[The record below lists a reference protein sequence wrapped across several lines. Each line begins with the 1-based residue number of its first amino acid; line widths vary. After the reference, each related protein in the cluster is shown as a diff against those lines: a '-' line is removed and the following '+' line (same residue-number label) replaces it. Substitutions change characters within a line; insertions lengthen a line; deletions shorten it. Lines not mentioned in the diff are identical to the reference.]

1 MATPTPKN
9 LYTGDTTGVLFLDR
23 RDFYLKP
30 KSFAE
35 LFPNVSPF
43 TTFLMRANFRTGLA
57 DPVFKLFQHQAPW
70 QRQVMS
76 VNGSGDIVI
85 AAAGTGAAVESN
97 AVTFN
102 NITGL
107 NATIDESYVHLQF
120 EVWDESGSTLKGVV
134 LLTDD
139 TGSATAKFR
148 NLGETAINTVDND
161 RFVCIGNAQEEGV
174 VAPEAWADELVTVW
188 NQTQIHR
195 TPIEITGSLHQA
207 SLRGANKE
215 LARLRAD
222 KMAEHKIQIEKAL
235 LFGSSPL
242 GTNLSSADTFTDLDK
257 LVGDNSK
264 VVRTTVGLLR
274 ALQLYGDSTAG
285 AQYQSV
291 FAVGAT
297 TEYGDLVDILETVFQ
312 YVPISGIK
320 DSFLGAGALGWW
332 SKRAMEKNSGWVI
345 NQNSSER
352 NIAGQKV
359 RTLITPHGDINLVLT
374 HSMKFEH
381 KNQMLIVDPTNLE
394 YVQYRP
400 SKFAANIKTDDGFD
414 GVKDEYFSDSGI
426 GITNIKAHQLLEIEG

>member
-9 LYTGDTTGVLFLDR
+9 LYTGTTSGVLYTDR

-57 DPVFKLFQHQAPW
+57 DPVFKLFEHQAPW

-76 VNGSGDIVI
+76 NNASTVTI
-85 AAAGTGAAVESN
+85 AAAATGAAAESS
-97 AVTFN
+97 AVTFDG
-102 NITGL
+102 ITGL
-107 NATIDESYVHLQF
+107 NSSIDESYVHLIF
-120 EVWDESGSTLKGVV
+120 EVWDSTGTTKKGVCIC
-134 LLTDD
+134 TDD
-139 TGSATAKFR
+139 TSTTTAKFR
-148 NLGETAINTVDND
+148 NLGGTAIATVDND
-161 RFVCIGNAQEEGV
+161 LFVCIGNAQEEGV

-195 TPIEITGSLHQA
+195 TPIEITGSLAQA

-222 KMAEHKIQIEKAL
+222 KMAEHKIQIEKSL

-242 GTNLSSADTFTDLDK
+242 GTNLSAGDTFTDLDK

-264 VVRTTVGLLR
+264 VVRTTVGLIR
-274 ALQLYGDSTAG
+274 ALELYGNSTAG
-285 AQYQSV
+285 NQYQSV
-291 FAVGAT
+291 FALGAAT
-297 TEYGDLVDILETVFQ
+297 TYGDLVDALEVVFQ
-312 YVPISGIK
+312 YVPISGMK
-320 DSFLGAGALGWW
+320 DTFLGAGALGWW
-332 SKRAMEKNSGWVI
+332 SKRAMEKNSGFVI
-345 NQNSSER
+345 NQDSAER

-359 RTLITPHGDINLVLT
+359 RTLVTPHGDLNLVLT

-381 KNQMLIVDPTNLE
+381 KNQMLIADPGNLE
-394 YVQYRP
+394 YVQFRP
-400 SKFAANIKTDDGFD
+400 SKFAANIKTDDGYD

-426 GITNIKAHQLLEIEG
+426 GITNIKAHQLFNIEAG